1 MAIENEYR
9 QGMCEIEKD
18 LKVVSLCNSSH
29 WKYDG
34 WKGTKNAI
42 RVGITAT
49 KKAYIVTL
57 EHDEEGKEILKVHT
71 YRKKEEDVI
80 ETLEGNLARKFFS
93 QLMFY

>member
-1 MAIENEYR
+1 MAIENDYR

-34 WKGTKNAI
+34 WKGIKNACKI
-42 RVGITAT
+42 GIVN

-57 EHDEEGKEILKVHT
+57 ERDEEGKEILKVHT
-71 YRKKEEDVI
+71 YRKREEDVI
-80 ETLEGNLARKFFS
+80 ETLEGNTARLFFS
-93 QLMFY
+93 KLMFY

>member
-1 MAIENEYR
+1 MAIENDYR

-18 LKVVSLCNSSH
+18 LKVVGVCNSNH
-29 WKYDG
+29 WKRDG

-57 EHDEEGKEILKVHT
+57 ENDEEGKEILKVHT
-71 YRKKEEDVI
+71 YRRKEEDVI
-80 ETLEGNLARKFFS
+80 EILEGNTAK
-93 QLMFY
+93 LMFRKLNFF

>member
-1 MAIENEYR
+1 MAIENDYR
-9 QGMCEIEKD
+9 QGMCEIEKN
-18 LKVVSLCNSSH
+18 LKVVGVCNADH

-57 EHDEEGKEILKVHT
+57 ENDEEGKEILKVHT
-71 YRKKEEDVI
+71 YRRKEEDVI
-80 ETLEGNLARKFFS
+80 ETLEGNTVK
-93 QLMFY
+93 LMFRKLNFF

>member
-1 MAIENEYR
+1 MAIENDYR

-18 LKVVSLCNSSH
+18 LKVVGVCNPNH

-34 WKGTKNAI
+34 WKGLKNAC

-57 EHDEEGKEILKVHT
+57 ENDEEGKEILKVHT
-71 YRKKEEDVI
+71 IRRNENDVM
-80 ETLEGNLARKFFS
+80 ETLEGNTAK
-93 QLMFY
+93 LMFRKLNFY